1 MQYLGLGLQLK
12 LKLYLPYGMGGQAK
26 LGRLTSIHT
35 INGVLYQKKKEKKQ
49 RSGQIGG
56 NPPSGMSAH
65 ILEQVEL
72 GYKLAVQYCC

>member
-35 INGVLYQKKKEKKQ
+35 IKGHYIKKRKKKQ
-49 RSGQIGG
+49 RSGQVGG